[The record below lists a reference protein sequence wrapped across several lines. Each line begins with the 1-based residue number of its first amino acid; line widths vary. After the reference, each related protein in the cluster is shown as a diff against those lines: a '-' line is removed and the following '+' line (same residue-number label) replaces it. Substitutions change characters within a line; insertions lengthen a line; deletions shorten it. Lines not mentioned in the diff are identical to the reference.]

1 MSKCLRDFIVW
12 TLVFA
17 FSSSS
22 VFAENRHLT
31 LPDENAEETQGQS
44 SVSEFIFKNSVDE
57 PLIGVYLL
65 GAVGKPGFYHVPL
78 RTSLTSLLA
87 LSGGTLTEAELTDI
101 SIKRTPTATKQT
113 GTAGIQQVNLEKILK
128 SDQGP
133 EPTLANNDIVMIPV
147 KQPLFSNNTVVAVSI
162 FASLMAI
169 VVSGVL
175 VSQEIHN
182 H

>member
-1 MSKCLRDFIVW
+1 MSKGLRHFVVW
-12 TLVFA
+12 NLIFA
-17 FSSSS
+17 FASGS
-22 VFAENRHLT
+22 VFADNRRLS
-31 LPDENAEETQGQS
+31 LPSDNSEEAQGQS
-44 SVSEFIFKNSVDE
+44 SVSEFIFKNDVDE

-65 GAVGKPGFYHVPL
+65 GAVGKPGLYHVPL

-87 LSGGTLTEAELTDI
+87 LSGGTLSEAQISDI
-101 SIKRTPTATKQT
+101 SIKRTATATKQT
-113 GTAGIQQVNLEKILK
+113 GTSGIQQVNLEQILK
-128 SDQGP
+128 TDQGP

-175 VSQEIHN
+175 VSQELHN